1 MNLLSHLKVLNLI
14 SNNQKYDFVIIG
26 SGFFGSICAHE
37 LSKKY
42 KVLVV
47 EKRNH
52 IGGNCYT
59 EDVDGIQV
67 HKYGAHIFH
76 TSDKKVWNYV
86 NQFAEFTPFVNS
98 PLANYKGEMYSLP
111 FNMWTFYQLW
121 GTKDE
126 DTARGKIESQR
137 FKGTVTNLEEQALS
151 MVGEDIYEK
160 LIKGYTEKQWGR
172 KCNELPPS
180 IIKRLPVRFTWNN
193 NYFND
198 TYQGI
203 PKGGYTQIFEKLLEG
218 IDLHTGVDF
227 FDQKDYYESIGEKII
242 YTGPIDRFF
251 EYQFGKLDYRSLRW
265 RQHKIENDNFQGNP
279 VVNYTDSET
288 PFTRILEHKWF
299 DHQNQKGS
307 IISLEYPQDYTGD
320 NEPYYPVRD
329 EENVMRYQQ
338 YKSLADKSDKYIFG
352 GRLGTY
358 NYYDMHQVVAQALT
372 TVQKLL

>member
-151 MVGEDIYEK
+151 MVGSDIYEK

-218 IDLHTGVDF
+218 IDLHTSVDF

-265 RQHKIENDNFQGNP
+265 VQHKIENNNFQGNP

>member
-1 MNLLSHLKVLNLI
+1 MNQLSLQKVLNLI
-14 SNNQKYDFVIIG
+14 SSNLKYDFVIVG

-47 EKRNH
+47 EKRNL

-59 EDVDGIQV
+59 ENVDGIQV

-98 PLANYKGEMYSLP
+98 PLANYKGEIYSLP

-126 DTARGKIESQR
+126 DTVKGKIESQR

-151 MVGEDIYEK
+151 MVGSDIYEK

-172 KCNELPPS
+172 KCSDLPAS
-180 IIKRLPVRFTWNN
+180 IIKRLPVRFSWNN

-218 IDLHTGVDF
+218 IDLHTSVDF
-227 FDQKDYYESIGEKII
+227 FDQKDYYESIGKKII

-265 RQHKIENDNFQGNP
+265 RELKIENDNFQGNP
-279 VVNYTDSET
+279 VVNYTDIET

-329 EENVMRYQQ
+329 EENVMKYQQ
-338 YKSLADKSDKYIFG
+338 YKSLADNSEKYIFG